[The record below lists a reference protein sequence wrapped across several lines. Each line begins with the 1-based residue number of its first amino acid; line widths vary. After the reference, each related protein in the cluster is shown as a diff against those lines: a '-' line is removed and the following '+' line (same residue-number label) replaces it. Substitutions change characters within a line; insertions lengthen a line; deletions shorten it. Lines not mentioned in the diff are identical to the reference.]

1 MITSQITGRALFG
14 QDPAGFV
21 PLTPNPVKYVITQ
34 AKRVEFD
41 YTDLTF
47 GANIPATKDNFLA
60 MVKTE
65 LDTNYS
71 PLVFTD
77 TLISY
82 DIVYEVVGVRLDF
95 TTTTSDRSIWT
106 ERTWKWYVDVVI
118 KVNVN

>member
-1 MITSQITGRALFG
+1 MITSQITGRPLFG
-14 QDPAGFV
+14 QDPAGYT

-34 AKRVEFD
+34 SKRVEFD

-47 GANIPATKDNFLA
+47 GVNIPATKDNFLA

-77 TLISY
+77 SLVNY
-82 DIVYEVVGVRLDF
+82 DIRYEVVGVRLDF
-95 TTTTSDRSIWT
+95 EVAGTDRSIWSQ
-106 ERTWKWYVDVVI
+106 RTWKWYVDVVI